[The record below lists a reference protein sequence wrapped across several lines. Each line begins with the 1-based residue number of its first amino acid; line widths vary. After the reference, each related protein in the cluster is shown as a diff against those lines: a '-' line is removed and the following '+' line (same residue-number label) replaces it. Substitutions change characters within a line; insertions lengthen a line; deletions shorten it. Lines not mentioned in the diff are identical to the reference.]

1 VGGVRNWDYR
11 YLGYY
16 DDARAWRDWLMGQLP
31 AVRAKSKSCTVTDKI
46 ERNLTLLIWM
56 VAANI
61 ALSLGGFTLVL
72 GGSS

>member
-1 VGGVRNWDYR
+1 
-11 YLGYY
+11 
-16 DDARAWRDWLMGQLP
+16 M
-31 AVRAKSKSCTVTDKI
+31 TDKI